1 MIVTVDPDAGF
12 CYGVERTIEIA
23 EQELAK
29 DGTLFCLGQIVH
41 NEEEEQRLK
50 NLGLVVIDHEQFKKL
65 QHSKVL
71 IRAHGE
77 PPETYKIAA
86 ANNIQLVDAS
96 CPIVL
101 AIQKKIRRTSEKTSE
116 KNGQIVIYGRKN
128 HPEVIGLAG
137 QAGNHAIV
145 VEDENDLGKIDFTKP
160 VNLFAQTT
168 KSPENYQK
176 LIAKISTRLDENQM
190 YPKSLFVPE
199 NTICRHVS
207 GRDKNLKKFAAANDI
222 VIFVGGLNSSNGK
235 FLSGVCREV
244 NHKTRYIQS
253 ADMLQPGWF
262 LGAKTTG
269 VTGATSTPR
278 WLLEDVAGR
287 IKQITLQS

>member
-1 MIVTVDPDAGF
+1 MIVTVDPNAGF

-50 NLGLVVIDHEQFKKL
+50 NLGLEVIGHDEFRKL
-65 QHSKVL
+65 QGAKVL

-86 ANNIQLVDAS
+86 ANNIQLIDAS

-101 AIQKKIRRTSEKTSE
+101 AIQKKIRRTSEKTLE
-116 KNGQIVIYGRKN
+116 NDGQVVIYGRKS

-137 QAGNHAIV
+137 QAGDRAIV
-145 VEDENDLGKIDFTKP
+145 VEDENDLGKIDFKKP
-160 VNLFAQTT
+160 ISLFAQTT
-168 KSPENYQK
+168 KSPDSYQK
-176 LIAKISTRLDENQM
+176 LIAGISGKMNEN
-190 YPKSLFVPE
+190 PADSKPDFVAE

-207 GRDKNLKKFAAANDI
+207 GRDENLKKFASGNDV

-235 FLSGVCREV
+235 YLSGICREV
-244 NHKTRYIQS
+244 NPKTWYIQS
-253 ADMLQPGWF
+253 ADMLQPVWF
-262 LGAKTTG
+262 SGAETVG

-278 WLLEDVAGR
+278 WLLEEVADSVKR
-287 IKQITLQS
+287 ITFKT